1 MDTTHSTSV
10 FRIAGIGALIAFVAN
25 VLDVALGFSGSEVVT
40 YGTKSA
46 LEWFVLY
53 QQSWFKGLYALGI
66 LNMLYMTAMLPVY
79 LGMVLV
85 HLKKNGILAILAMT
99 FFVIAMASYIATNAA
114 IPMYVLSTKYAA
126 ATTEIQKNIY
136 LSAGEAVLARG
147 EDFTPGSFFSL
158 ILSGLA
164 AISISVIML
173 RGGVFGKVNAW
184 IGIIGFTFL
193 SLFTFLATFVPSLY
207 YLSFYVF
214 GSLGGVLAL
223 IWFILTARKFFQ
235 MSH

>member
-1 MDTTHSTSV
+1 MDTSHNALV

-25 VLDVALGFSGSEVVT
+25 VLDVALGFGGSEVVT

-46 LEWFVLY
+46 LEWFALY
-53 QQSWFKGLYALGI
+53 QQSWFKGIYALGI
-66 LNMLYMTAMLPVY
+66 LNIAYMTAMLPVY
-79 LGMVLV
+79 LGLVLS
-85 HLKKNGILAILAMT
+85 HLKKHGIWAILAMT
-99 FFVIAMASYIATNAA
+99 VFLIAMAAYIATNAA
-114 IPMYVLSTKYAA
+114 IPMYVLSTKYAL

-147 EDFTPGSFFSL
+147 EDFTPGSFFNL
-158 ILSGLA
+158 FLGGLA

-193 SLFTFLATFVPSLY
+193 SSFTFLATFVPPLY
-207 YLSFYVF
+207 NFAFYVF
-214 GSLGGVLAL
+214 GSLGGILAL
-223 IWFILTARKFFQ
+223 IWFILTARRFFQ
-235 MSH
+235 LSH